1 MMRSG
6 FIAIIGRPNVGKSTF
21 LNTVIGKKIAI
32 MSNKP
37 QTTRNTISGVLTTE
51 DYQMIFIDTPGIH
64 KPHNEL
70 GKRMTNSAY
79 SSTRGVD
86 AILWMIG
93 ANEKFG
99 VAEEMII
106 ENLKN
111 SKTPVYLVINKIDL
125 LKNKT
130 DIDKLIL
137 QYQEKYDF
145 AGFYPISAILNQNI
159 NHLLDDL
166 VELLPEGPQY
176 YPENMITDHP
186 ERFLIAE
193 IIREKV
199 LMFTE
204 EEVPHSVAVTI
215 EALKKN
221 DENPSVMDCYANI
234 YVERKSQ
241 KGIIIGAQGA
251 MLKKIGSAAR
261 KEIINILG
269 TKVYLEIW
277 VKVKEDWRNSNVALK
292 VLGYDI
298 DNF

>member
-1 MMRSG
+1 MKSG
-6 FIAIIGRPNVGKSTF
+6 FVAIIGRPNVGKSTF

-32 MSNKP
+32 MSHKP
-37 QTTRNTISGVLTTE
+37 QTTRNTISGVLTDE
-51 DYQMIFIDTPGIH
+51 EYQIIFIDTPGIH

-70 GKRMTNSAY
+70 GKRMTDSAY

-86 AILWMIG
+86 AIIWMVS

-99 VAEEMII
+99 PAEEMII

-111 SKTPVYLVINKIDL
+111 SRTPIYLVINKIDL
-125 LKNKT
+125 FRSKNE
-130 DIDKLIL
+130 IDKMIL
-137 QYQEKYDF
+137 QYQDKLNF
-145 AGFYPISAILNQNI
+145 AGFFPISAMLNQNI
-159 NHLLDDL
+159 NHLLDAL
-166 VELLPEGPQY
+166 VQLLPEGPQY
-176 YPENMITDHP
+176 YPTDMITDHP
-186 ERFLIAE
+186 ERFLIGE

-199 LMFTE
+199 LLFTE
-204 EEVPHSVAVTI
+204 EEVPHSVAVTV

-221 DENPSVMDCYANI
+221 EENPNIMDCYANI

-241 KGIIIGAQGA
+241 KGIIIGKNGA

-269 TKVYLEIW
+269 TKVYLEVW
-277 VKVKEDWRNSNVALK
+277 VKVKEDWRNSSVALK
-292 VLGYDI
+292 SLGYDI